1 VRQRIF
7 TILVLSGAFVSRALA
22 HPGAGHVYS
31 FGAGFAHPF
40 TGADH
45 ILAMLA
51 VGLWGV
57 LVRGRALWLW
67 PLAFVATMLL
77 GFAAARIGLHIPF
90 LESAISASVVVLG
103 LCVALAIAAPIWA
116 GAAMVGFFA
125 FFHGFAHG
133 IEVPAAGSIPYMAA
147 FALATG
153 WIHTAGIGL
162 GILAEGLIGKIAV
175 RGMGAFTVLS
185 GVFLIAS

>member
-1 VRQRIF
+1 VRLRIF
-7 TILVLSGAFVSRALA
+7 IILVVSGALVSPALA
-22 HPGAGHVYS
+22 HPGAGHIYS

-45 ILAMLA
+45 VLAMLA

-57 LVRGRALWLW
+57 LARGRAVWLW

-77 GFAAARIGLHIPF
+77 GFAAARIGLNIPF
-90 LESAISASVVVLG
+90 LESAIFASVVILG
-103 LCVALAIAAPIWA
+103 LCVALAIAAPIWV

-133 IEVPAAGSIPYMAA
+133 IEVSASSIPYVAA
-147 FALATG
+147 FALATS
-153 WIHTAGIGL
+153 WIHAAGIGL
-162 GILAEGLIGKIAV
+162 GILAEGLIGRVAV
-175 RGMGAFTVLS
+175 RMMGAVTVLG
-185 GVFLIAS
+185 GVFLLAS